1 MLYFPF
7 ILLITNFFKVKYD
20 VPDAAK
26 TWVLKTIGNSYK
38 VYKCRFKKKHFYQF
52 KDNKTRWKNRP
63 ECIPEED
70 FSKLLVLWNKKDVA
84 VIS

>member
-1 MLYFPF
+1 M
-7 ILLITNFFKVKYD
+7 
-20 VPDAAK
+20 PDDAK
-26 TWVLKTIGNSYK
+26 TWVLRTIGNLYK

-63 ECIPEED
+63 ECIPQEE

-84 VIS
+84 VISKTFSLLLVFVNI